1 MIMKI
6 LSPLIDFLIPRARM
20 YLGEERRDMMSTKQ
34 SDVNVDDGLTASQ
47 QRAAE
52 QAKIQ
57 AKLRLWLKNH

>member
-1 MIMKI
+1 
-6 LSPLIDFLIPRARM
+6 
-20 YLGEERRDMMSTKQ
+20 MSTKQ